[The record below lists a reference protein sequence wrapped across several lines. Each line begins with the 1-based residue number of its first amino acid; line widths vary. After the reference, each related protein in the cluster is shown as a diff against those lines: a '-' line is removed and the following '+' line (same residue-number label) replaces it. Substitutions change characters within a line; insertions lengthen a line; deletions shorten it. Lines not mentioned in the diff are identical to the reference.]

1 MAVRYT
7 LRQLEYFVAVGE
19 TGGIA
24 PAAAHLNVSAPSIST
39 AIAQLEA
46 ALGVALFVRR
56 HAQGLALTA
65 GGRRL
70 YKAARDL
77 LDGAEALHAQAAEIA
92 DKPAGPIAVGCL
104 QTLAPS
110 FLPAVRRRF
119 EARLPNAVFRQQE
132 AHQAELFRMIR
143 AAEIDAALT
152 YDLEIPADIAFEPL
166 ADLPPYVV
174 LASDHPLAAQAAL
187 SLSALAAHPLILLD
201 LPISRD
207 YFLALFQ
214 ARGLTPRIAERT
226 AHVAML
232 RSLAANGFGYG
243 LLNAPGGAG
252 RAADGKPLTARPIAD
267 DVAPLRVGLLTM
279 RAERKPRVLQAF
291 EDVCRAVAP
300 ALACPSGADE
310 L

>member
-19 TGGIA
+19 AGGIA
-24 PAAAHLNVSAPSIST
+24 PAAAKLNVSAPSIST
-39 AIAQLEA
+39 AISQLEA

-70 YKAARDL
+70 YKAARAL

-92 DKPAGPIAVGCL
+92 DLPSGPISVGCL
-104 QTLAPS
+104 QTLAPT

-119 EARLPNAVFRQQE
+119 EARHPHALFRQHE
-132 AHQAELFRMIR
+132 AHQEELFRMIR

-152 YDLEIPADIAFEPL
+152 YELEIPADIAFEPL

-174 LASDHPLAAQAAL
+174 LAPDHPLAAEERLPLQT
-187 SLSALAAHPLILLD
+187 LAAQPLILLD

-207 YFLALFQ
+207 YFLSLFQ
-214 ARGLTPRIAERT
+214 ARGLSPLIAERT

-232 RSLAANGFGYG
+232 QSLAANGFGYG
-243 LLNAPGGAG
+243 LLNAPSAAGG
-252 RAADGKPLTARPIAD
+252 AADGKALAARPIAD
-267 DVAPLRVGLLTM
+267 AVAPLRVGLMTM
-279 RAERKPRVLQAF
+279 GAERKPRVLQAF
-291 EDVCRAVAP
+291 EAVCREVAP
-300 ALACPSGADE
+300 DLAGASRPA
-310 L
+310 